1 MKLEEFSTVHDVDV
15 RRILYPST
23 TTGGWGANAV
33 EDGTVG
39 GYEWQ
44 FRFLRNPG
52 SFEGRTFPPGSGNVE
67 AIAVDAG
74 NTLLGTGVSVETKRQ
89 NDGLEPITGSFVIG
103 AGKCGTNSCVRTTP
117 ELPYYA
123 SSVSLDQNLE
133 SLDTIGKVS
142 VTQQFVT
149 GRKLEGFKAYVGRD
163 GSRARIVPTT
173 GIRQHIAHGD
183 YIRIG
188 GLDIYNFQTLAG
200 SNGDS
205 LVRTVNVDIGSPV
218 VKTSTID
225 AAFPNGLAFGE
236 TVRIG
241 GHIHTLQRTVEE
253 IQMLTLTDS
262 TQAEQSF
269 YALQLTHNGVVKL
282 PPV

>member
-44 FRFLRNPG
+44 IRFLRNPG

-188 GLDIYNFQTLAG
+188 GLGINNFLDINNFQTLAG

-205 LVRTVNVDIGSPV
+205 LVGTVNVDIGSPV

-225 AAFPNGLAFGE
+225 AAFPNGLAVGE

-241 GHIHTLQRTVEE
+241 GHIHTLQRT
-253 IQMLTLTDS
+253 
-262 TQAEQSF
+262 
-269 YALQLTHNGVVKL
+269 G
-282 PPV
+282 